1 MNHKFG
7 KSMLYLKNIKTKIP
21 LVLLLLCICAACSS
35 VRTTTTANVDAGSK
49 PKKIIF
55 LIGDGM
61 GLSQVSSAIYYQD
74 QPSNFESFPIV
85 GLINTSSARQKIT
98 DSAAGATAFSAG
110 KKTYNG
116 AIGVDENATPLT
128 LITEQLKAQG
138 LSNGLI
144 ATSSITHATPASFF
158 AKADQR
164 KKEELIASQMPASAI
179 DFFAGG
185 GRQFFSAR
193 ADGKNYLDSL
203 AANNF
208 SVDTT
213 ALKSNL
219 NFDNKTRHAFL
230 LAANAMPPAV
240 ERVNFLPDAT
250 AAAMEFLNQDKD
262 GFFLMVE
269 SSQIDWAG
277 HRNDAEYLIAE
288 MLDFD
293 KTIGL
298 ALDFAR
304 KDGETLVLVTAD
316 HETGGFT
323 LSAAEG
329 DYNALSPTFSTGGHS
344 ATLIPV
350 FAFGPGAEMFA
361 GVYQNTDI
369 YHKLMSLMR
378 PGKTVR

>member
-1 MNHKFG
+1 MK
-7 KSMLYLKNIKTKIP
+7 IKI
-21 LVLLLLCICAACSS
+21 LFFLLALSGAACSS
-35 VRTTTTANVDAGSK
+35 LKNAPGNVEATASK

-61 GLSQVSSAIYYQD
+61 GLSQVSSAIYYQNK
-74 QPSNFESFPIV
+74 PSSFERFPFI
-85 GLINTSSARQKIT
+85 GLINTSSSSEKIT
-98 DSAAGATAFSAG
+98 DSAAGATAFSTG
-110 KKTYNG
+110 EKTYNQ
-116 AIGVDENATPLT
+116 AIGVDRNAAPLS

-158 AKADQR
+158 AKVDRR
-164 KKEELIASQMPASAI
+164 KKEELIASQMHTSAI

-185 GRQFFSAR
+185 GLQFFNSR
-193 ADGKNYLDSL
+193 ADGKNFLDSL
-203 AANNF
+203 AASNF

-213 ALKSNL
+213 ALRSNL
-219 NFDNKTRHAFL
+219 TFDDKTRYAFL
-230 LAANAMPPAV
+230 LAAKEMPPAV
-240 ERVNFLPDAT
+240 NRGNFLPDAT
-250 AAAMEFLNQDKD
+250 TSALKFLDQDKD

-269 SSQIDWAG
+269 GSQIDWAG
-277 HRNDAEYLIAE
+277 HDNNAEYLVSE

-304 KDGETLVLVTAD
+304 KGGETLVLVTAD

-323 LSAAEG
+323 LSASKS
-329 DYNALSPTFSTGGHS
+329 DYNSLSPTFSTGGHS

-350 FAFGPGAEMFA
+350 FAFGPGAERFA

-369 YHKLMSLMR
+369 YHKIMSLLQS
-378 PGKTVR
+378 PKLNN

>member
-1 MNHKFG
+1 MKI
-7 KSMLYLKNIKTKIP
+7 KSLALLYSW
-21 LVLLLLCICAACSS
+21 CILAACSS
-35 VRTTTTANVDAGSK
+35 LKKTSVSDEVVPK

-61 GLSQVSSAIYYQD
+61 GLSQVSSAFYFQD
-74 QPSNFESFPIV
+74 QPSNFTRFPFV
-85 GLINTSSARQKIT
+85 GLINTSSSTQKIT

-110 KKTYNG
+110 TKTYNG
-116 AIGVDENATPLT
+116 AIGVDPNAAPLN
-128 LITEQLKAQG
+128 LITEQLKTKG

-158 AKADQR
+158 ARADSR
-164 KKEELIASQMPASAI
+164 KKEELIASQMHTSAI

-185 GRQFFSAR
+185 GLQFFKSR

-203 AANNF
+203 AANDF

-213 ALKSNL
+213 ALK
-219 NFDNKTRHAFL
+219 NKLTFNNQSKYAFL
-230 LAANAMPPAV
+230 LAGNAMPPSV
-240 ERVNFLPDAT
+240 ERGNFLPDAT
-250 AAAMEFLNQDKD
+250 SLAMNFLNQDKD
-262 GFFLMVE
+262 GFFLMIE
-269 SSQIDWAG
+269 GSQIDWAG
-277 HRNDAEYLIAE
+277 HSNNAEYLVAE

-298 ALDFAR
+298 ALDFAE

-323 LSAAEG
+323 LSASEG

-350 FAFGPGAEMFA
+350 FAYGPGAERFA

-369 YHKLMSLMR
+369 YHKIMRLMQMDQT
-378 PGKTVR
+378 GN

>member
-1 MNHKFG
+1 M
-7 KSMLYLKNIKTKIP
+7 KTKTLP
-21 LVLLLLCICAACSS
+21 ALLLLCVCAACSS
-35 VRTTTTANVDAGSK
+35 VRTTSTANVDAVSK

-61 GLSQVSSAIYYQD
+61 GLSQVSSAIYYRD
-74 QPSNFESFPIV
+74 QPSNFESFPFV
-85 GLINTSSARQKIT
+85 GLINTSSASQKIT

-116 AIGVDENATPLT
+116 AIGVDENAAPLA

-158 AKADQR
+158 AKAVR
-164 KKEELIASQMPASAI
+164 RNKEELIASQMHTSTI

-185 GRQFFSAR
+185 GLQFFNAR
-193 ADGKNYLDSL
+193 TDGNNFLDSL
-203 AANNF
+203 AARNF
-208 SVDTT
+208 LIDTV
-213 ALKSNL
+213 ALKSKLTFN
-219 NFDNKTRHAFL
+219 DKTRYAFP
-230 LAANAMPPAV
+230 LAKKAMPPAI
-240 ERVNFLPDAT
+240 ERGNFLPDAT
-250 AAAMEFLNQDKD
+250 AAAMEFLNQDND

-277 HRNDAEYLIAE
+277 HENDAEYLIAE

-350 FAFGPGAEMFA
+350 FAFGPGAEKFT
-361 GVYQNTDI
+361 GVYQNTEI

-378 PGKTVR
+378 PGNTVK

>member
-1 MNHKFG
+1 MKMKIEILSSLFL
-7 KSMLYLKNIKTKIP
+7 LYM
-21 LVLLLLCICAACSS
+21 CAACSS
-35 VRTTTTANVDAGSK
+35 LKNSTGNVATVSK
-49 PKKIIF
+49 PKKIIL

-74 QPSNFESFPIV
+74 QPSNFERFPFI
-85 GLINTSSARQKIT
+85 GLINTSSSAQKIT

-110 KKTYNG
+110 TKTYNG
-116 AIGVDENATPLT
+116 AIGVDPDAVPLK
-128 LITEQLKAQG
+128 LITEQLKSQG

-144 ATSSITHATPASFF
+144 ATSSITHATPACFF

-164 KKEELIASQMPASAI
+164 KKEELIASQMHTSPI

-185 GRQFFSAR
+185 GLQFFNSR
-193 ADGKNYLDSL
+193 KDGKNFLDSL
-203 AANNF
+203 AASNF
-208 SVDTT
+208 SIDTT
-213 ALKSNL
+213 AIKNNL
-219 NFDNKTRHAFL
+219 TFNNKTRYAFP

-240 ERVNFLPDAT
+240 DRGNFLPDAT
-250 AAAMEFLNQDKD
+250 TSALEFLNQDKD

-269 SSQIDWAG
+269 GSQIDWAG
-277 HRNDAEYLIAE
+277 HSNQAEYLVSE

-298 ALDFAR
+298 ALDFAK

-323 LSAAEG
+323 LSASEG
-329 DYNALSPTFSTGGHS
+329 DYDTLSPTFSTGGHS

-350 FAFGPGAEMFA
+350 FAYGPGAERFA

-369 YHKLMSLMR
+369 YHKIMSLMQ
-378 PGKTVR
+378 PAKTIN